1 MNESNKSDRMT
12 KSKISG
18 LRAATAAFTLIEL
31 LVVIAII
38 AILASMLLPA
48 LAMAKETAKRIRCTS
63 NQHQISL
70 AVMMYSQDYQGGFP
84 PRPNDNLGGSSPRW
98 PTYLYSYYGKS
109 LALLLCPSEIGLFP
123 ANVGTNFPNFP
134 DQAPRSYFINGFN
147 DGYTDKYG
155 AWQTNGVPLPYLTD
169 NEVPQPSDTVIF
181 GEKLYGAGDF
191 FMDYFDIDDGLRL
204 DQAKHSRCSGNT
216 NLGGSMYAFV
226 DGSTRFLKVNQSL
239 SPVVLWCTIPLY
251 RNGTTPP

>member
-1 MNESNKSDRMT
+1 MNDSNKSNRMT
-12 KSKISG
+12 KSKIG
-18 LRAATAAFTLIEL
+18 RLRAETTAFTLIEL

-98 PTYLYSYYGKS
+98 PTYLY
-109 LALLLCPSEIGLFP
+109 PSEIGLSP
-123 ANVGTNFPNFP
+123 ATTGTNFPNFP
-134 DQAPRSYFINGFN
+134 DKAPRSYFINGFN
-147 DGYTDKYG
+147 DGYTAKYG
-155 AWQTNGVPLPYLTD
+155 AWQTNGVPLPYLAD
-169 NEVPQPSDTVIF
+169 NDVPQPSDTVIF

-204 DQAKHSRCSGNT
+204 DQAKHSRGSGNT
-216 NLGGSMYAFV
+216 NLGGSVYAFV
-226 DGSTRFLKVNQSL
+226 DGSTRYLKVNQSL
-239 SPVVLWCTIPLY
+239 MPVVLWCTVPLY
-251 RNGTTPP
+251 RSGTTPP